1 MSDANSLD
9 KILNGLGFLD
19 AVQTP
24 HKSTTCT
31 FTASTTLSPAGKTGK
46 DYSAKTLEAFHNQ
59 HMHRIREERQHL
71 PQMRQDLQK
80 KKAEFHAI
88 EDMFMGPSLISNAN
102 DITLLTGR
110 ERLERDIR
118 TLEDKIQAIESGET
132 ESDYFLRV
140 GDILFSYTDAQ
151 DRIAAG
157 EHVRR
162 DTGAKKVRMPANSVY
177 SYFAAEAPATAATAT
192 AAATAA
198 TATAAATAAT
208 ATAATA
214 TAAAATATAAA
225 TAATATAAATAA
237 TADVL
242 NSVEEPILPSAIST
256 TPVSKHVVT
265 SVVSDIGFH
274 RDKALETYLSALD
287 PNNIQNDATVMS
299 TIEENYGNCPVCD
312 HEMLFNETF
321 LDCSECGYR
330 EYILVDSEK
339 PSYKDPPREMSYY
352 AYKKINHLNEWLAQF
367 QAKETTEIP
376 AAVLE
381 QIRAE
386 LRKERITDMGKLKVS
401 KLKEVLKKLKL
412 SRCYDHVAHILNRL
426 NGISAPV
433 LSREVEEKLR
443 FMFKEIQFSFVKHCP
458 KKRSNFLSYS
468 FVLYKFCELL
478 ELDEYLPCF
487 PLLKSREKLYMQDKI
502 WQEICRDMNW
512 QFIRTV

>member
-1 MSDANSLD
+1 MEISLD
-9 KILNGLGFLD
+9 KLLNGGFP
-19 AVQTP
+19 QEQPTKSNITNTSSNT
-24 HKSTTCT
+24 KSTIET
-31 FTASTTLSPAGKTGK
+31 
-46 DYSAKTLEAFHNQ
+46 AKTLETFHNQ
-59 HMHRIREERQHL
+59 NISKIRDERIQVQELRKQ
-71 PQMRQDLQK
+71 LQEK
-80 KKAEFHAI
+80 IAEYNLFEQQFA
-88 EDMFMGPSLISNAN
+88 GPLQLNSSHDIFSLTNHQN
-102 DITLLTGR
+102 
-110 ERLERDIR
+110 LEKEIQE
-118 TLEDKIQAIESGET
+118 LEDRIKVIESGEA
-132 ESDYFLRV
+132 EADYFLRV

-157 EHVRR
+157 Q
-162 DTGAKKVRMPANSVY
+162 TGSELPGKKVKMPSNSVY
-177 SYFAAEAPATAATAT
+177 SYFAAAATS
-192 AAATAA
+192 
-198 TATAAATAAT
+198 
-208 ATAATA
+208 
-214 TAAAATATAAA
+214 
-225 TAATATAAATAA
+225 
-237 TADVL
+237 
-242 NSVEEPILPSAIST
+242 NEIEELSEVP
-256 TPVSKHVVT
+256 T
-265 SVVSDIGFH
+265 SVSDPIQKQDIQSQIKKASDIINDIGFH
-274 RDKALETYLSALD
+274 RDKALESYLSALD
-287 PNNIQNDATVMS
+287 PNNIQNDAAVMS
-299 TIEENYGNCPVCD
+299 TLEENYGDCPICES
-312 HEMLFNETF
+312 EMFFNETF
-321 LDCSECGYR
+321 LDCPECGHR

-376 AAVLE
+376 ASILD

-386 LRKERITDMGKLKVS
+386 LRKERITDMSKVKAS

-502 WQEICRDMNW
+502 WQLICQDMGW
-512 QFIRTV
+512 EFYRTV

>member
-1 MSDANSLD
+1 MEISLD
-9 KILNGLGFLD
+9 KLLSGGFS
-19 AVQTP
+19 QEQST
-24 HKSTTCT
+24 KSTT
-31 FTASTTLSPAGKTGK
+31 STNSSNTKSTNET
-46 DYSAKTLEAFHNQ
+46 AKTLETFHNQ
-59 HMHRIREERQHL
+59 NINKIREEKTHVQQLRKE
-71 PQMRQDLQK
+71 LQEK
-80 KKAEFHAI
+80 IAEYN
-88 EDMFMGPSLISNAN
+88 SLEQQFSAPLQLNSSH
-102 DITLLTGR
+102 DIFTLTNHQV
-110 ERLERDIR
+110 LEKEIQE
-118 TLEDKIQAIESGET
+118 LEDRIKLIESGEA
-132 ESDYFLRV
+132 EADYFLRV

-157 EHVRR
+157 QTVS
-162 DTGAKKVRMPANSVY
+162 DVPGKKVKMPSNSVY
-177 SYFAAEAPATAATAT
+177 SYFAAAVVANDIE
-192 AAATAA
+192 
-198 TATAAATAAT
+198 
-208 ATAATA
+208 
-214 TAAAATATAAA
+214 
-225 TAATATAAATAA
+225 
-237 TADVL
+237 DI
-242 NSVEEPILPSAIST
+242 SEPQSLISESIKRSDSSQNQ
-256 TPVSKHVVT
+256 SKRASDIVN
-265 SVVSDIGFH
+265 DIGFH

-287 PNNIQNDATVMS
+287 PNNIQNDAAVMS
-299 TIEENYGNCPVCD
+299 TLEENYGDCPICES
-312 HEMLFNETF
+312 EMFFNETF
-321 LDCSECGYR
+321 LDCPECGHR

-376 AAVLE
+376 TSILD

-386 LRKERITDMGKLKVS
+386 LRKERITDMSKVKAS

-502 WQEICRDMNW
+502 WQLICQDMGW
-512 QFIRTV
+512 EFIRTV